1 MSRIIGRQSLSNIV
15 RVSGADKATSGQQ
28 KIKSHCNRE
37 LIGRFKRRLI
47 MQIQKFIH
55 SFQLFLFM
63 LAVPFTAAPLF
74 AGETSNDTV
83 LTSEYEQLA
92 NLLSSS
98 HYFQAHFQQTVRD
111 ASGDIVDQS
120 TGNIWLAR
128 PNLLRWD
135 IVEPLEQTLIV
146 NEQQFF
152 QYDSDIDQLIIE
164 PLSDQLSAMP
174 VLLLSGNAEA
184 IASQFI
190 VSQIKAVTAQST
202 NKNAPSR
209 QLFTLKPIANDGLF
223 EMLSLEFK
231 GEVLQAISI
240 LDDLQQNSR
249 FEFTAIDIETAIED
263 SLFELNPPADTD
275 IIHR

>member
-1 MSRIIGRQSLSNIV
+1 MSRIIGKQSLSKVVCVI
-15 RVSGADKATSGQQ
+15 GADKAAS
-28 KIKSHCNRE
+28 KRSISHCNQY
-37 LIGRFKRRLI
+37 LKGRFKRQLI

-55 SFQLFLFM
+55 SFQFYLLM
-63 LAVPFTAAPLF
+63 LAVPFTAAPLL
-74 AGETSNDTV
+74 ADDALNNTVLSND
-83 LTSEYEQLA
+83 YEQLA
-92 NLLSSS
+92 NLLSNSR
-98 HYFQAHFQQTVRD
+98 YFQANFQQTVRD
-111 ASGDIVDQS
+111 ANGDIVDQS

-128 PNLLRWD
+128 PNQLRWD

-146 NEQQFF
+146 SEQQFF

-174 VLLLSGNAEA
+174 VLLLSGNADA
-184 IASQFI
+184 ISNQFI
-190 VSQIKAVTAQST
+190 VAQIKAVTAHSA
-202 NKNAPSR
+202 NKDAPLR

-231 GEVLQAISI
+231 GEILQAISI

-249 FEFTAIDIETAIED
+249 FEFTAIDIETVID
-263 SLFELNPPADTD
+263 VSLFELDPPADTD

>member
-1 MSRIIGRQSLSNIV
+1 
-15 RVSGADKATSGQQ
+15 
-28 KIKSHCNRE
+28 
-37 LIGRFKRRLI
+37 

-55 SFQLFLFM
+55 SFQFYLFM
-63 LAVPFTAAPLF
+63 LAVPFTAAPLL
-74 AGETSNDTV
+74 ADDALNNTVLSND
-83 LTSEYEQLA
+83 YEQLA
-92 NLLSSS
+92 NLLSNSR
-98 HYFQAHFQQTVRD
+98 YFQANFQQTVRD
-111 ASGDIVDQS
+111 ANGDIVDQS

-128 PNLLRWD
+128 PNQLRWD

-146 NEQQFF
+146 SEQQFF

-174 VLLLSGNAEA
+174 VLLLSGNADA
-184 IASQFI
+184 ISNQFI
-190 VSQIKAVTAQST
+190 VSQIKAVTAHST
-202 NKNAPSR
+202 NKDAPLR

-249 FEFTAIDIETAIED
+249 FEFTAIDIETVID
-263 SLFELNPPADTD
+263 VSLFELDPPADTD